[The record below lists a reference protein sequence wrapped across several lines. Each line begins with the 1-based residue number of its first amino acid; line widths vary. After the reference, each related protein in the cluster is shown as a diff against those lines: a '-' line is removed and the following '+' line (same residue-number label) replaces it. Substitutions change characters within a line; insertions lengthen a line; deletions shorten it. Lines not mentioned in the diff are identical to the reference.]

1 MWAFQPSAFYTEGA
15 RRRLMGD
22 ADRMLC
28 RVRTSRVRDGF
39 RPARRENLHRAC
51 CDVSDLL
58 DKVKG
63 WLTRWPDAMA
73 ALAISAEGAHPH
85 PYILE
90 FSYSRELPKMVSALF
105 SFEAIRGSGLG
116 RLAEFGQDEEL
127 CSREEAAEFLLPIER
142 EAREMVRALYEAL
155 PEIFG

>member
-1 MWAFQPSAFYTEGA
+1 M
-15 RRRLMGD
+15 RD

-28 RVRTSRVRDGF
+28 RVRTSRVRDRF
-39 RPARRENLHRAC
+39 RPARREYLHRAC

-58 DKVKG
+58 NEVKG
-63 WLTRWPDAMA
+63 WLTRWPDEMA
-73 ALAISAEGAHPH
+73 ALAIAAEGAHPH

-90 FSYSRELPKMVSALF
+90 FSYCRELPKMVSALF

-116 RLAEFGQDEEL
+116 RLVELGQDEEL

-142 EAREMVRALYEAL
+142 EAREMVRAL
-155 PEIFG
+155 PEIFR